1 MYLIWQSNRQLVTFW
16 GGASFGYVAAEF
28 ALLLFS
34 LDLQGSLCLVALVSV
49 LALGVIS
56 SHSASETCRSENQQC
71 TVLEITHNSC
81 C

>member
-1 MYLIWQSNRQLVTFW
+1 MYLIWQFSRQLVTL
-16 GGASFGYVAAEF
+16 GGPGPPGYVAAKF
-28 ALLLFS
+28 ALLFS
-34 LDLQGSLCLVALVSV
+34 LVLQGSLCEIALVSY

-81 C
+81 